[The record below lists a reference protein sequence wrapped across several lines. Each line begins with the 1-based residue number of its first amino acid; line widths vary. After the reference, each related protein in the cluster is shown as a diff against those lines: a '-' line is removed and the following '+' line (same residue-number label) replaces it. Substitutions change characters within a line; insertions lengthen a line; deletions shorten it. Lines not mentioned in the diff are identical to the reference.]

1 MGSRFRD
8 VPSRRREGGSAGR
21 GGQRG
26 CFLESQ
32 CTMLFTHAFIQQT
45 LPKCACV
52 CTGRRVQMSPH
63 VLSVS
68 VEVRGHL
75 PPVEVGSFLFLLVL
89 QAKEPS
95 GVCV

>member
-1 MGSRFRD
+1 
-8 VPSRRREGGSAGR
+8 
-21 GGQRG
+21 
-26 CFLESQ
+26 
-32 CTMLFTHAFIQQT
+32 
-45 LPKCACV
+45 
-52 CTGRRVQMSPH
+52 MSPH